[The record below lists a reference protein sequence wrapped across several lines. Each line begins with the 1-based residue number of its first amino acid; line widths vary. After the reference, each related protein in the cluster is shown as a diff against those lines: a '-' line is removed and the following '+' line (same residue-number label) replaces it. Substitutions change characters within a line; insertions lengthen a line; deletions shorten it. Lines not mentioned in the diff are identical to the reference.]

1 MGSDVTEMKNNL
13 LVNPDDTYKL
23 DHMEDKLTKLENTL
37 KLETGLL
44 KSGVIDLDTDND
56 ALKHETSK
64 LMNEIQSSCMQWQT
78 KIPDKNLESRTE
90 KNLAND

>member
-1 MGSDVTEMKNNL
+1 MKNNL

-23 DHMEDKLTKLENTL
+23 DHMEDKLTKRENTL
-37 KLETGLL
+37 KLETKLL

-64 LMNEIQSSCMQWQT
+64 LMNEIQSSCMKRQI
-78 KIPDKNLESRTE
+78 KILDKNLQSLTQ
-90 KNLAND
+90 KNSENN

>member
-1 MGSDVTEMKNNL
+1 MKNNL

-23 DHMEDKLTKLENTL
+23 DHMEDKLTKRKNTL

-56 ALKHETSK
+56 ARKHETSK
-64 LMNEIQSSCMQWQT
+64 LMNEIQSSCMKRQI
-78 KIPDKNLESRTE
+78 KILDKNLQSLTQ
-90 KNLAND
+90 KNSENN

>member
-1 MGSDVTEMKNNL
+1 MKNNL

-23 DHMEDKLTKLENTL
+23 DHMEDKLTKRENTL
-37 KLETGLL
+37 KLKTGLL

-64 LMNEIQSSCMQWQT
+64 LMNEIQSSCMKRQI
-78 KIPDKNLESRTE
+78 KILDKNLQSLTQ
-90 KNLAND
+90 KNSENN

>member
-1 MGSDVTEMKNNL
+1 MKNNL

-23 DHMEDKLTKLENTL
+23 DHMEDKLTKLENTV

-56 ALKHETSK
+56 ALKRETSK
-64 LMNEIQSSCMQWQT
+64 LMNEIQSSCMQRQT
-78 KIPDKNLESRTE
+78 KILDKNLQSRTE
-90 KNLAND
+90 KNSEND

>member
-1 MGSDVTEMKNNL
+1 MKNNL

-23 DHMEDKLTKLENTL
+23 DHMEDKLTKRENTL

-56 ALKHETSK
+56 ALKHKTSK
-64 LMNEIQSSCMQWQT
+64 LMNEIQSSCMKRQI
-78 KIPDKNLESRTE
+78 KILDKNLQSLTQ
-90 KNLAND
+90 KNSENN

>member
-1 MGSDVTEMKNNL
+1 MKNNL

-23 DHMEDKLTKLENTL
+23 DHMEDKLTKRENTL

-64 LMNEIQSSCMQWQT
+64 LMNEIQSSCMKRQI
-78 KIPDKNLESRTE
+78 KILDKNLQSLTQ
-90 KNLAND
+90 KNSENN